1 MKWKN
6 RLTNYNF
13 WISIVSATLLIL
25 QAFNIKLDIANIN
38 EIVTALLGLLVVI
51 GIINDPTKS
60 TKDTESTKTKTD
72 KTTSSIKHKKGC
84 ALAEDNDN
92 ANQNENNETDS
103 SANIVLPDIDAN
115 EAETQETDTAGV
127 EEQPCPACEEIKNAE
142 QSEDNLQ
149 QNTDNLNAVEQ
160 PSSELHN
167 QAFEAIMEGE
177 IPSAEQNAADYDIAE
192 NDLQVLIKQISQDI
206 KDKYA
211 ELNKLAENL
220 NFVANKQNNIDAT
233 VIDAATDNSAEL
245 SKEMEQDANIL
256 AESTLQKKQEIEPH
270 QVDNQADIC
279 DNKVANLG
287 QISDNQYADISQEN
301 AVEQTEIPTHFNIV
315 N

>member
-60 TKDTESTKTKTD
+60 AKETDSTKAKTD
-72 KTTSSIKHKKGC
+72 KITSSTKHKKGC
-84 ALAEDNDN
+84 ALAEGNDN
-92 ANQNENNETDS
+92 ANQNNNETES
-103 SANIVLPDIDAN
+103 SLDTVLP
-115 EAETQETDTAGV
+115 ETDVAENDAQQTESTDV

-142 QSEDNLQ
+142 QDETDLKQSA
-149 QNTDNLNAVEQ
+149 DNLNTVEQ
-160 PSSELHN
+160 PSNGLDN
-167 QAFEAIMEGE
+167 QAFEAILEGE
-177 IPSAEQNAADYDIAE
+177 IPSAEQNEADYDLAE
-192 NDLQVLIKQISQDI
+192 NDLQILIKQISQDI

-211 ELNKLAENL
+211 ELNKLAQSL
-220 NFVANKQNNIDAT
+220 NVVADKQKNIDSLGINET
-233 VIDAATDNSAEL
+233 TDNSAET
-245 SKEMEQDANIL
+245 SKEVQQNADVLE
-256 AESTLQKKQEIEPH
+256 ESTPTIKQIDEQQ
-270 QVDNQADIC
+270 QVYKASEIC
-279 DNKVANLG
+279 DNEFVKSG
-287 QISDNQYADISQEN
+287 QSDADINTEILQEN
-301 AVEQTEIPTHFNIV
+301 TAEQTDIPTHFNIV

>member
-60 TKDTESTKTKTD
+60 AKDTELTKTKTD

-84 ALAEDNDN
+84 ALAEENDN

-103 SANIVLPDIDAN
+103 SAKAVLPEIDAN
-115 EAETQETDTAGV
+115 EAGTQETDAAGV

-142 QSEDNLQ
+142 HSEDNLQ

-160 PSSELHN
+160 PSIELDN

-177 IPSAEQNAADYDIAE
+177 IPSAEQNAADYDLAE

-233 VIDAATDNSAEL
+233 VIDTATDHSAEL
-245 SKEMEQDANIL
+245 SKGMEQDANIL
-256 AESTLQKKQEIEPH
+256 AESTLQKKQEIEPC

-279 DNKVANLG
+279 NNQVANLG
-287 QISDNQYADISQEN
+287 QISDKQDADISQEN